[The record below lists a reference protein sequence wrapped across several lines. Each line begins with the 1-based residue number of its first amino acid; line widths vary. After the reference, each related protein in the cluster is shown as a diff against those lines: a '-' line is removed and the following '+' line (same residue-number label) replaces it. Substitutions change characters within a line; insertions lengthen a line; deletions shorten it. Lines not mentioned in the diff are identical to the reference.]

1 MEQKI
6 ADINKTVFSLC
17 KDDDNLKQILY
28 DLGFKDITKPG
39 MLNTAGRFMTLKKG
53 AKMKKIP
60 LSKIVFI
67 LEESGYKVIGAEE
80 NE

>member
-6 ADINKTVFSLC
+6 ADINKSVFSLC
-17 KDDDNLKQILY
+17 KNDDTLKQILY
-28 DLGFKDITKPG
+28 DLGFEDITKPG

-53 AKMKKIP
+53 AKIKHIP
-60 LSKIVFI
+60 LTKIVFI
-67 LEESGYKVIGAEE
+67 LEERGYKVIGAED